1 MIIFSLAVFFLLITP
16 GPGVLS
22 TAGIGSAF
30 GFKSGI
36 RYVFGLFIGTNIVAI
51 IVISGLATVIFSFPI
66 VRTICLFLSSIF
78 FIYLALKIIMSDLKL
93 NFLKSQDVPGIAYGL
108 VLQLINPK
116 AYIVNI
122 TFYSGF
128 AFYPANFGLEILFK
142 LIITNLIWIPIHLI
156 WLYAGVLL
164 YEMPLSEKVRNK
176 LKFVMG
182 TSLII
187 VVLLSIISL

>member
-1 MIIFSLAVFFLLITP
+1 
-16 GPGVLS
+16 
-22 TAGIGSAF
+22 
-30 GFKSGI
+30 
-36 RYVFGLFIGTNIVAI
+36 
-51 IVISGLATVIFSFPI
+51 
-66 VRTICLFLSSIF
+66 
-78 FIYLALKIIMSDLKL
+78 MSDLKL

-108 VLQLINPK
+108 ILQLINPK
-116 AYIVNI
+116 AYIVNL

-128 AFYPANFGLEILFK
+128 AFFPANFGLEILIK
-142 LIITNLIWIPIHLI
+142 SIITNLIWVPIHLI

-187 VVLLSIISL
+187 VVLLSIFSI

>member
-1 MIIFSLAVFFLLITP
+1 M
-16 GPGVLS
+16 
-22 TAGIGSAF
+22 
-30 GFKSGI
+30 
-36 RYVFGLFIGTNIVAI
+36 
-51 IVISGLATVIFSFPI
+51 
-66 VRTICLFLSSIF
+66 SSIF
-78 FIYLALKIIMSDLKL
+78 FIYLALKIILSDTKL
-93 NFLKSQDVPGIAYGL
+93 NFLKSQDIPGITHG
-108 VLQLINPK
+108 VMLQLVNPK
-116 AYIVNI
+116 AYIVNL

-128 AFYPANFGLEILFK
+128 AFFPANFGLEILIK

-187 VVLLSIISL
+187 VVLLSIISI